1 MISELRIS
9 HLGVIAE
16 AEIELD
22 TGLTVVTGETGAGK
36 TMFVSALSLLMGR
49 RVGSSVVRRGAEK
62 AEVEGIFTGVAEPV
76 RERIEEAGGSVEDE
90 AILSRSVA
98 VKGRARATAGGRT
111 VPISVLTDISADLI
125 TLHGQSEQLRLK
137 SSAQQRELL
146 DAAGGP
152 ALAEVAE
159 KYRTAFEAWRETE
172 ARVSRIKDS
181 TAARRERILWLRG
194 CLEAIDAVRPE
205 PGEDE
210 ALNAQAAKLGAAAEI
225 TRAVGT
231 AHDLLLGGEDDD
243 AGAAVDLVHQAIS
256 AVSDVEASDA
266 ELVTIREALGDA
278 VLRLSDS
285 AAELSSYLSGFDELG
300 ETSLEETEARRAELG
315 SLAPYGQ
322 DVTEVLD
329 FEARSA
335 AELAELE
342 AEDRDLD
349 GLDAEL
355 DEARHTLEAAAAELT
370 GIRTRTADEF
380 SAAVSEELAA
390 LSMPKARVAF
400 EITSREPAAH
410 GADDVRMTFAAHDS
424 SVPDDIGRIASGGEL
439 SRVMLAI
446 EVVRAAGESI
456 PTYVFDEVDAGVGG
470 KAAVEIGRRL
480 AKLARHAQ
488 VIVVTHLPQVAA
500 WADTHVTI
508 VKDDDAET
516 VSSGVR
522 ELSDDERV
530 VELSRMLAGMDE
542 SASAKAHA
550 AELLD
555 SARQVKDK
563 GADRHMRQ
571 WAHHERA

>member
-16 AEIELD
+16 AAVELD
-22 TGLTVVTGETGAGK
+22 TGFTVVTGETGAGK

-49 RVGSSVVRRGAEK
+49 KVGSGVVRKGAEK
-62 AEVEGIFTGVAEPV
+62 AEVEGIFTDVAEPV
-76 RERIEEAGGSVEDE
+76 RERIEEAGGSADDE
-90 AILSRSVA
+90 AIISRTVA
-98 VKGRARATAGGRT
+98 LKGRARATAGGRT
-111 VPISVLTDISADLI
+111 VPISVLTDISSDLI

-137 SSAQQRELL
+137 GAAQQRHLL
-146 DAAGGP
+146 DAAGGT
-152 ALAEVAE
+152 ALAEVADR
-159 KYRTAFEAWRETE
+159 YRAAFENWRETE

-194 CLEAIDAVRPE
+194 CLETIDKVRPE

-210 ALNAQAAKLGAAAEI
+210 TLAAQSAKLGAAAEI
-225 TRAVGT
+225 TRAVGA
-231 AHDLLLGGEDDD
+231 AHDLLLGSEIDD

-256 AVSDVEASDA
+256 TIADVEGSDK

-315 SLAPYGQ
+315 TLAPYGH
-322 DVTEVLD
+322 DVAEVLD
-329 FEARSA
+329 FETRSA

-355 DEARHTLEAAAAELT
+355 DEARETMEAAASALT
-370 GIRTRTADEF
+370 EIRKATADEF
-380 SAAVSEELAA
+380 SAAVSEELTA
-390 LSMPKARVAF
+390 LSMPKAAVAF
-400 EITSREPAAH
+400 EISEREPTTH
-410 GADDVRMTFAAHDS
+410 GADEVRLTFAAHES
-424 SVPDDIGRIASGGEL
+424 SIPDDIAKIASGGEL

-446 EVVRAAGESI
+446 EVVRAASESI

-480 AKLARHAQ
+480 AKLAQGAQ

-516 VSSGVR
+516 VRSGVQ
-522 ELSDDERV
+522 ELTDEERV
-530 VELSRMLAGMDE
+530 VELSRMLAGMDD

-555 SARQVKDK
+555 NARQVKEA
-563 GADRHMRQ
+563 GVGSR
-571 WAHHERA
+571 

>member
-16 AEIELD
+16 AEVELD
-22 TGLTVVTGETGAGK
+22 TGFTVVTGETGAGK

-49 RVGSSVVRRGAEK
+49 KVGSGVVRKGAEK
-62 AEVEGIFTGVAEPV
+62 AEVEGIFTDVAETV
-76 RERIEEAGGSVEDE
+76 RERIEEAGGSAEDE
-90 AILSRSVA
+90 AIISRTVA
-98 VKGRARATAGGRT
+98 LKGRARATAGGRT
-111 VPISVLTDISADLI
+111 VPISVLTDISSDLI

-137 SSAQQRELL
+137 GTAQQRQLL
-146 DAAGGP
+146 DAAGGQR
-152 ALAEVAE
+152 LAEVAAR
-159 KYRTAFEAWRETE
+159 YRAAFESWKETE
-172 ARVSRIKDS
+172 ARVLRIKDS

-210 ALNAQAAKLGAAAEI
+210 TLTAQAAKLGAAAEI
-225 TRAVGT
+225 TRAVGA
-231 AHDLLLGGEDDD
+231 AHDLLLGSEADD
-243 AGAAVDLVHQAIS
+243 AGAAVDLVHQAI
-256 AVSDVEASDA
+256 AAISDVESSDR
-266 ELVTIREALGDA
+266 ELTTIREALGDA

-315 SLAPYGQ
+315 TLAPYGQ
-322 DVTEVLD
+322 NVAEVLD
-329 FEARSA
+329 FETRSA
-335 AELAELE
+335 AELTELE
-342 AEDRDLD
+342 TEDRDLD

-355 DEARHTLEAAAAELT
+355 DQARTEMEEAAAALSE
-370 GIRTRTADEF
+370 IRTATAQEF
-380 SAAVSEELAA
+380 SQAVSEELAA
-390 LSMPKARVAF
+390 LSMPKASVDF
-400 EITSREPAAH
+400 ELTPREPTSH
-410 GADDVRMTFAAHDS
+410 GADEVRLTFAAHAS
-424 SVPDDIGRIASGGEL
+424 STPDDIGKIASGGEL

-446 EVVRAAGESI
+446 EVVRAASESI

-480 AKLARHAQ
+480 AKLARNAQ

-516 VSSGVR
+516 VRSGVQ
-522 ELSDDERV
+522 ELSDEDRV
-530 VELSRMLAGMDE
+530 VELSRMLAGMDD
-542 SASAKAHA
+542 SDSAKAHA

-555 SARQVKDK
+555 NARQVKDA
-563 GADRHMRQ
+563 GARTT
-571 WAHHERA
+571 

>member
-16 AEIELD
+16 AAVELD
-22 TGLTVVTGETGAGK
+22 TGFTVVTGETGAGK

-49 RVGSSVVRRGAEK
+49 KVGSGVVRKGAEK
-62 AEVEGIFTGVAEPV
+62 AEVEGIFTDVAEPV
-76 RERIEEAGGSVEDE
+76 RERIEEAGGSADDE
-90 AILSRSVA
+90 AIISRTVA
-98 VKGRARATAGGRT
+98 LKGRARATAGGRT
-111 VPISVLTDISADLI
+111 VPISVLTDISSDLI

-137 SSAQQRELL
+137 GAAQQRHLL
-146 DAAGGP
+146 DAAGGT
-152 ALAEVAE
+152 ALAEVADR
-159 KYRTAFEAWRETE
+159 YRAAFENWRETE

-194 CLEAIDAVRPE
+194 CLETIDKVRPE

-210 ALNAQAAKLGAAAEI
+210 TLAAQSAKLGAAAEI
-225 TRAVGT
+225 TRAVGA
-231 AHDLLLGGEDDD
+231 AHDLLLGSEIDD

-256 AVSDVEASDA
+256 TIADVEGSDK

-315 SLAPYGQ
+315 TLAPYGQ
-322 DVTEVLD
+322 DVAEVLD
-329 FEARSA
+329 FESRSA

-355 DEARHTLEAAAAELT
+355 DEARETMEAAALALT
-370 GIRTRTADEF
+370 EIRKATADEF
-380 SAAVSEELAA
+380 SAAVSEELTA
-390 LSMPKARVAF
+390 LSMPKAAVAF
-400 EITSREPAAH
+400 EISEREPTTH
-410 GADDVRMTFAAHDS
+410 GADEVRLTFAAHES
-424 SVPDDIGRIASGGEL
+424 SIPDDIAKIASGGEL

-446 EVVRAAGESI
+446 EVVRAASESI

-480 AKLARHAQ
+480 AKLAQGAQ

-516 VSSGVR
+516 VRSGVQ
-522 ELSDDERV
+522 ELTDEERV
-530 VELSRMLAGMDE
+530 VELSRMLAGMDD

-555 SARQVKDK
+555 NARQVKEA
-563 GADRHMRQ
+563 GVGSR
-571 WAHHERA
+571 

>member
-16 AEIELD
+16 AAVELD
-22 TGLTVVTGETGAGK
+22 TGFTVVTGETGAGK

-49 RVGSSVVRRGAEK
+49 KVGSGVVRKGAEK
-62 AEVEGIFTGVAEPV
+62 AEVEGIFTGVSEPV
-76 RERIEEAGGSVEDE
+76 RERIEEAGGSADDE
-90 AILSRSVA
+90 AIISRTVA
-98 VKGRARATAGGRT
+98 LKGRARATAGGRT
-111 VPISVLTDISADLI
+111 VPISVLTDISSDLI

-137 SSAQQRELL
+137 GAAQQRQLL
-146 DAAGGP
+146 DAAGGT

-159 KYRTAFEAWRETE
+159 RYRAAFETWRETE

-194 CLEAIDAVRPE
+194 CLEAIDKVRPE

-210 ALNAQAAKLGAAAEI
+210 TLAAQSAKLGAAAEI
-225 TRAVGT
+225 TRAVGA
-231 AHDLLLGGEDDD
+231 AHDLLLGSEIDD

-256 AVSDVEASDA
+256 AITDVEGSDKD
-266 ELVTIREALGDA
+266 LVTIREALGDA

-285 AAELSSYLSGFDELG
+285 AAELSNYLSGFDELG

-315 SLAPYGQ
+315 TLAPYGQ
-322 DVTEVLD
+322 DVAEVLD
-329 FEARSA
+329 FETRSA

-355 DEARHTLEAAAAELT
+355 DQARETMEAAASALT
-370 GIRTRTADEF
+370 EIRKSTADEF

-390 LSMPKARVAF
+390 LSMPKASVAF
-400 EITSREPAAH
+400 EISEREPTTH
-410 GADDVRMTFAAHDS
+410 GADEVRLTFAAHES
-424 SVPDDIGRIASGGEL
+424 SLPDDIAKIASGGEL

-446 EVVRAAGESI
+446 EVVRAASESI

-480 AKLARHAQ
+480 AKLARNAQ

-516 VSSGVR
+516 VRSGVA
-522 ELSDDERV
+522 ELTDSERV
-530 VELSRMLAGMDE
+530 VELSRMLAGMDD

-555 SARQVKDK
+555 NARQVKEA
-563 GADRHMRQ
+563 GVGSR
-571 WAHHERA
+571 

>member
-16 AEIELD
+16 AAVELD
-22 TGLTVVTGETGAGK
+22 TGFTVVTGETGAGK

-49 RVGSSVVRRGAEK
+49 KVGSGVVRKGAEK
-62 AEVEGIFTGVAEPV
+62 AEVEGIFTDVAEPV
-76 RERIEEAGGSVEDE
+76 RERIEEAGGSADDE
-90 AILSRSVA
+90 AIISRTVA
-98 VKGRARATAGGRT
+98 LKGRARATAGGRT
-111 VPISVLTDISADLI
+111 VPISVLTDISSDLI

-137 SSAQQRELL
+137 GAAQQRHLL
-146 DAAGGP
+146 DAAGGT
-152 ALAEVAE
+152 ALAEVADR
-159 KYRTAFEAWRETE
+159 YRAAFENWRETE

-194 CLEAIDAVRPE
+194 CLETIDKVRPE

-210 ALNAQAAKLGAAAEI
+210 TLAAQSAKLGAAAEI
-225 TRAVGT
+225 TRAVGA
-231 AHDLLLGGEDDD
+231 AHDLLLGSEIDD

-256 AVSDVEASDA
+256 TIADVEGSDK

-315 SLAPYGQ
+315 TLAPYGQ
-322 DVTEVLD
+322 DVAEVLD
-329 FEARSA
+329 FETRSA

-355 DEARHTLEAAAAELT
+355 DSARETMEAAASALT
-370 GIRTRTADEF
+370 EIRKATADEF
-380 SAAVSEELAA
+380 SAAVSEELTA
-390 LSMPKARVAF
+390 LSMPKAAVAF
-400 EITSREPAAH
+400 EISEREPTTH
-410 GADDVRMTFAAHDS
+410 GADEVRLTFAAHES
-424 SVPDDIGRIASGGEL
+424 SIPDDIAKIASGGEL

-446 EVVRAAGESI
+446 EVVRAASESI

-480 AKLARHAQ
+480 AKLARNAQ

-516 VSSGVR
+516 VRSGVQ
-522 ELSDDERV
+522 ELTDEERV
-530 VELSRMLAGMDE
+530 VELSRMLAGMDD

-555 SARQVKDK
+555 NARQVKEA
-563 GADRHMRQ
+563 GVGSR
-571 WAHHERA
+571 

>member
-16 AEIELD
+16 AAVELD
-22 TGLTVVTGETGAGK
+22 TGFTVVTGETGAGK

-49 RVGSSVVRRGAEK
+49 KVGSGVVRKGAEK
-62 AEVEGIFTGVAEPV
+62 AEVEGIFTDVAEPV
-76 RERIEEAGGSVEDE
+76 RERIEEAGGSADDE
-90 AILSRSVA
+90 AIISRTVA
-98 VKGRARATAGGRT
+98 LKGRARATAGGRT
-111 VPISVLTDISADLI
+111 VPISVLTDISSDLI

-137 SSAQQRELL
+137 GAAQQRHLL
-146 DAAGGP
+146 DAAGGT
-152 ALAEVAE
+152 ALAEVADR
-159 KYRTAFEAWRETE
+159 YRAAFENWRETE

-194 CLEAIDAVRPE
+194 CLETIDKVRPE

-210 ALNAQAAKLGAAAEI
+210 TLAAQSAKLGAAAEI
-225 TRAVGT
+225 TRAVGA
-231 AHDLLLGGEDDD
+231 AHDLLLGSEIDD

-256 AVSDVEASDA
+256 TIADVEGSDK

-285 AAELSSYLSGFDELG
+285 AAELSNYLSGFDELG

-315 SLAPYGQ
+315 TLAPYGQ
-322 DVTEVLD
+322 DVAEVLD
-329 FEARSA
+329 FESRSA

-355 DEARHTLEAAAAELT
+355 DSARETMEAAASALT
-370 GIRTRTADEF
+370 EIRKATADEF
-380 SAAVSEELAA
+380 SAAVSEELTA
-390 LSMPKARVAF
+390 LSMPKATVAF
-400 EITSREPAAH
+400 EISEREPTTH
-410 GADDVRMTFAAHDS
+410 GADEVRLTFAAHES
-424 SVPDDIGRIASGGEL
+424 SIPDDIAKIASGGEL

-446 EVVRAAGESI
+446 EVVRAASESI

-480 AKLARHAQ
+480 AKLAQGAQ

-516 VSSGVR
+516 VRSGVQ
-522 ELSDDERV
+522 ELTDEERV
-530 VELSRMLAGMDE
+530 VELSRMLAGMDD

-555 SARQVKDK
+555 NARQVKEA
-563 GADRHMRQ
+563 GVGSR
-571 WAHHERA
+571 

>member
-16 AEIELD
+16 AAVELD
-22 TGLTVVTGETGAGK
+22 TGFTVVTGETGAGK

-49 RVGSSVVRRGAEK
+49 KVGSGVVRKGAEK
-62 AEVEGIFTGVAEPV
+62 AEVEGIFTDVAEPV
-76 RERIEEAGGSVEDE
+76 RERIEEAGGSADDE
-90 AILSRSVA
+90 AIISRTVA
-98 VKGRARATAGGRT
+98 LKGRARATAGGRT
-111 VPISVLTDISADLI
+111 VPISVLTDISSDLI

-137 SSAQQRELL
+137 GAAQQRHLL
-146 DAAGGP
+146 DAAGGT
-152 ALAEVAE
+152 ALAEVADR
-159 KYRTAFEAWRETE
+159 YRAAFENWRETE

-194 CLEAIDAVRPE
+194 CLETIDKVRPE

-210 ALNAQAAKLGAAAEI
+210 ILAAQSAKLGAAAEI
-225 TRAVGT
+225 TRAVGA
-231 AHDLLLGGEDDD
+231 AHDLLLGSEIDD

-256 AVSDVEASDA
+256 TIADVEGSDK

-315 SLAPYGQ
+315 TLAPYGH
-322 DVTEVLD
+322 DVAEVLD
-329 FEARSA
+329 FETRSA

-355 DEARHTLEAAAAELT
+355 DGARETMEAAASALT
-370 GIRTRTADEF
+370 EIRKATADEF
-380 SAAVSEELAA
+380 SAAVSEELTA
-390 LSMPKARVAF
+390 LSMPKATVAF
-400 EITSREPAAH
+400 EISEREPTTH
-410 GADDVRMTFAAHDS
+410 GADEVRLTFAAHES
-424 SVPDDIGRIASGGEL
+424 SIPDDIAKIASGGEL

-446 EVVRAAGESI
+446 EVVRAASESI

-480 AKLARHAQ
+480 AKLARNAQ

-516 VSSGVR
+516 VRSGVQ
-522 ELSDDERV
+522 ELTDEERV
-530 VELSRMLAGMDE
+530 VELSRMLAGMDD

-555 SARQVKDK
+555 NARQVKEA
-563 GADRHMRQ
+563 GVGSR
-571 WAHHERA
+571 

>member
-16 AEIELD
+16 AAVELD
-22 TGLTVVTGETGAGK
+22 TGFTVVTGETGAGK

-49 RVGSSVVRRGAEK
+49 KVGSGVVRKGAEK

-76 RERIEEAGGSVEDE
+76 RERIEEAGGSADDE
-90 AILSRSVA
+90 AIISRTVA
-98 VKGRARATAGGRT
+98 LKGRARATAGGRT
-111 VPISVLTDISADLI
+111 VPISVLTDISSDLI

-137 SSAQQRELL
+137 GAAQQRHLL

-152 ALAEVAE
+152 ALTEVADR
-159 KYRTAFEAWRETE
+159 YRAAFENWRETE
-172 ARVSRIKDS
+172 ARVTRIKDS

-194 CLEAIDAVRPE
+194 CLEAIDKVRPE

-210 ALNAQAAKLGAAAEI
+210 TLAAQSAKLGAAAEI
-225 TRAVGT
+225 TRAVGA
-231 AHDLLLGGEDDD
+231 AHDLLLGSEVDD

-256 AVSDVEASDA
+256 TIADVEGSDK

-285 AAELSSYLSGFDELG
+285 AAELSNYLSGFDELG

-315 SLAPYGQ
+315 TLAPYGQ
-322 DVTEVLD
+322 DVAEVLD
-329 FEARSA
+329 FETRSA

-355 DEARHTLEAAAAELT
+355 IEARETMEQAASALT
-370 GIRTRTADEF
+370 EIRRATADEF

-390 LSMPKARVAF
+390 LSMPKASVAF
-400 EITSREPAAH
+400 EISDREPTTH
-410 GADDVRMTFAAHDS
+410 GADEVRLTFAAHES
-424 SVPDDIGRIASGGEL
+424 SLPDDIAKIASGGEL

-446 EVVRAAGESI
+446 EVVRAASESI

-480 AKLARHAQ
+480 AKLARNAQ

-516 VSSGVR
+516 VRSGVQ
-522 ELSDDERV
+522 ELSDEDRV
-530 VELSRMLAGMDE
+530 VELSRMLAGMDD

-555 SARQVKDK
+555 NARQVKDAVI
-563 GADRHMRQ
+563 GGT
-571 WAHHERA
+571 

>member
-16 AEIELD
+16 AAVELD
-22 TGLTVVTGETGAGK
+22 TGFTVVTGETGAGK

-49 RVGSSVVRRGAEK
+49 KVGSGVVRKGAEK
-62 AEVEGIFTGVAEPV
+62 AEVEGIFTDVAEPV
-76 RERIEEAGGSVEDE
+76 RERIEEAGGSADDE
-90 AILSRSVA
+90 AIISRTVA
-98 VKGRARATAGGRT
+98 LKGRARATAGGRT
-111 VPISVLTDISADLI
+111 VPISVLTDISSDLI

-137 SSAQQRELL
+137 GAAQQRHLL
-146 DAAGGP
+146 DAAGGT
-152 ALAEVAE
+152 ALAEVADR
-159 KYRTAFEAWRETE
+159 YRAAFENWRETE

-194 CLEAIDAVRPE
+194 CLETIDKVRPE

-210 ALNAQAAKLGAAAEI
+210 ILAAQSAKLGAAAEI
-225 TRAVGT
+225 TRAVGA
-231 AHDLLLGGEDDD
+231 AHDLLLGSEIDD

-256 AVSDVEASDA
+256 TIADVEGSDK

-315 SLAPYGQ
+315 TLAPYGQ
-322 DVTEVLD
+322 DVAEVLD
-329 FEARSA
+329 FETRSA

-355 DEARHTLEAAAAELT
+355 DSARETMEAAASALT
-370 GIRTRTADEF
+370 EIRKATADEF
-380 SAAVSEELAA
+380 SAAVSEELTA
-390 LSMPKARVAF
+390 LSMPKATVAF
-400 EITSREPAAH
+400 EISEREPTTH
-410 GADDVRMTFAAHDS
+410 GADEVRLTFAAHES
-424 SVPDDIGRIASGGEL
+424 SIPDDIAKIASGGEL

-446 EVVRAAGESI
+446 EVVRAASESI

-480 AKLARHAQ
+480 SKLARNAQ

-516 VSSGVR
+516 VRSGVQ
-522 ELSDDERV
+522 ELTDEERV
-530 VELSRMLAGMDE
+530 VELSRMLAGMDD

-555 SARQVKDK
+555 NARQVKEA
-563 GADRHMRQ
+563 GVGSR
-571 WAHHERA
+571 

>member
-16 AEIELD
+16 AEVELD
-22 TGLTVVTGETGAGK
+22 TGFTVVTGETGAGK

-49 RVGSSVVRRGAEK
+49 KVGSGVVRKGAEK
-62 AEVEGIFTGVAEPV
+62 AEVEGIFTDVAETV
-76 RERIEEAGGSVEDE
+76 RERIEEAGGSAEDE
-90 AILSRSVA
+90 AIISRTVA
-98 VKGRARATAGGRT
+98 LKGRARATAGGRT
-111 VPISVLTDISADLI
+111 VPISVLTDISSDLI

-137 SSAQQRELL
+137 GTAQQRQLL
-146 DAAGGP
+146 DAAGGQR
-152 ALAEVAE
+152 LAEVAAR
-159 KYRTAFEAWRETE
+159 YRAAFESWKETE

-210 ALNAQAAKLGAAAEI
+210 TLTAQAAKLGAAAEI
-225 TRAVGT
+225 TRAVGA
-231 AHDLLLGGEDDD
+231 AHDLLLGSEADD
-243 AGAAVDLVHQAIS
+243 AGAAVDLVHQAI
-256 AVSDVEASDA
+256 AAISDVESSDR
-266 ELVTIREALGDA
+266 ELTTIREALGDA

-315 SLAPYGQ
+315 TLAPYGQ
-322 DVTEVLD
+322 NVAEVLD
-329 FEARSA
+329 FETRSA
-335 AELAELE
+335 AELTELE
-342 AEDRDLD
+342 TEDRDLD

-355 DEARHTLEAAAAELT
+355 DQARTEMEEAAAALSE
-370 GIRTRTADEF
+370 IRTATAQEF
-380 SAAVSEELAA
+380 SQAVSEELAA
-390 LSMPKARVAF
+390 LSMPKASVDF
-400 EITSREPAAH
+400 ELTPREPTSH
-410 GADDVRMTFAAHDS
+410 GADEVRLTFAAHAS
-424 SVPDDIGRIASGGEL
+424 STPDDIGKIASGGEL

-446 EVVRAAGESI
+446 EVVRAASESI

-480 AKLARHAQ
+480 AKLARNAQ

-516 VSSGVR
+516 VRSGVQ
-522 ELSDDERV
+522 ELSDEDRV
-530 VELSRMLAGMDE
+530 VELSRMLAGMDD
-542 SASAKAHA
+542 SDSAKAHA

-555 SARQVKDK
+555 NARQVKDA
-563 GADRHMRQ
+563 GARTT
-571 WAHHERA
+571 

>member
-16 AEIELD
+16 AEVELD
-22 TGLTVVTGETGAGK
+22 TGFTVVTGETGAGK

-49 RVGSSVVRRGAEK
+49 KVGSGVVRKGAEK
-62 AEVEGIFTGVAEPV
+62 AEVEGIFTDVAETV
-76 RERIEEAGGSVEDE
+76 RERIEEAGGSAEDE
-90 AILSRSVA
+90 AIISRTVA
-98 VKGRARATAGGRT
+98 LKGRARATAGGRT
-111 VPISVLTDISADLI
+111 VPISVLTDISSDLI

-137 SSAQQRELL
+137 GTAQQRQLL
-146 DAAGGP
+146 DAAGGQR
-152 ALAEVAE
+152 LAEVAAR
-159 KYRTAFEAWRETE
+159 YRAAFESWKETE

-210 ALNAQAAKLGAAAEI
+210 TLTAQAAKLGAAAEI
-225 TRAVGT
+225 TRAVGA
-231 AHDLLLGGEDDD
+231 AHDLLLGSEADD
-243 AGAAVDLVHQAIS
+243 AGAAVDLVHQAI
-256 AVSDVEASDA
+256 AAISDVESSDR
-266 ELVTIREALGDA
+266 ELTTIREALGDA

-315 SLAPYGQ
+315 TLAPYGQ
-322 DVTEVLD
+322 NVAEVLD
-329 FEARSA
+329 FETRSA
-335 AELAELE
+335 AELTELE
-342 AEDRDLD
+342 TEDRDLD

-355 DEARHTLEAAAAELT
+355 DQARTEMEEAAAALT
-370 GIRTRTADEF
+370 EIRTATAQEF
-380 SAAVSEELAA
+380 SQAVSEELAA
-390 LSMPKARVAF
+390 LSMPKASVDF
-400 EITSREPAAH
+400 ELTPREPTSH
-410 GADDVRMTFAAHDS
+410 GADEVRLTFAAHAS
-424 SVPDDIGRIASGGEL
+424 STPDDIGKIASGGEL

-446 EVVRAAGESI
+446 EVVRAASESI

-480 AKLARHAQ
+480 AKLARNAQ

-516 VSSGVR
+516 VRSGVQ
-522 ELSDDERV
+522 ELSDEDRV
-530 VELSRMLAGMDE
+530 VELSRMLAGMDD

-555 SARQVKDK
+555 NARQVKDA
-563 GADRHMRQ
+563 GARTT
-571 WAHHERA
+571 

>member
-16 AEIELD
+16 AAVELD
-22 TGLTVVTGETGAGK
+22 TGFTVVTGETGAGK

-49 RVGSSVVRRGAEK
+49 KVGSGVVRKGAEK
-62 AEVEGIFTGVAEPV
+62 AEVEGIFTDVAEPV
-76 RERIEEAGGSVEDE
+76 RERIEEAGGSADDE
-90 AILSRSVA
+90 AIISRTVA
-98 VKGRARATAGGRT
+98 LKGRARATAGGRT
-111 VPISVLTDISADLI
+111 VPISVLTDISSDLI

-137 SSAQQRELL
+137 GAAQQRHLL
-146 DAAGGP
+146 DAAGGT
-152 ALAEVAE
+152 ALAEVADR
-159 KYRTAFEAWRETE
+159 YRAAFENWRETE

-194 CLEAIDAVRPE
+194 CLETIDKVRPE

-210 ALNAQAAKLGAAAEI
+210 TLAAQSAKLGAAAEI
-225 TRAVGT
+225 TRAVGA
-231 AHDLLLGGEDDD
+231 AHDLLLGSEIDD

-256 AVSDVEASDA
+256 TIADVEGSDK

-315 SLAPYGQ
+315 TLAPYGQ
-322 DVTEVLD
+322 DVAEVLD
-329 FEARSA
+329 FESRSA

-342 AEDRDLD
+342 AEDRDLG

-355 DEARHTLEAAAAELT
+355 DSARETMEAAASALT
-370 GIRTRTADEF
+370 EIRKATADEF
-380 SAAVSEELAA
+380 SAAVSEELTA
-390 LSMPKARVAF
+390 LSMPKATVAF
-400 EITSREPAAH
+400 EISEREPTTH
-410 GADDVRMTFAAHDS
+410 GADEVRLTFAAHES
-424 SVPDDIGRIASGGEL
+424 SIPDDIAKIASGGEL

-446 EVVRAAGESI
+446 EVVRAASESI

-480 AKLARHAQ
+480 AKLAQGAQ

-516 VSSGVR
+516 VRSGVQ
-522 ELSDDERV
+522 ELTDEERV
-530 VELSRMLAGMDE
+530 VELSRMLAGMDD

-555 SARQVKDK
+555 NARQVKEA
-563 GADRHMRQ
+563 GVGSR
-571 WAHHERA
+571 

>member
-16 AEIELD
+16 AAVELD
-22 TGLTVVTGETGAGK
+22 TGFTVVTGETGAGK

-49 RVGSSVVRRGAEK
+49 KVGSGVVRKGAEK
-62 AEVEGIFTGVAEPV
+62 AEVEGIFTGVSDPV
-76 RERIEEAGGSVEDE
+76 RERIEEAGGSADDE
-90 AILSRSVA
+90 AIISRTVA
-98 VKGRARATAGGRT
+98 LKGRARATAGGRT
-111 VPISVLTDISADLI
+111 VPISVLTDISSDLI

-137 SSAQQRELL
+137 GAAQQRQLL

-159 KYRTAFEAWRETE
+159 RYRAAFETWRETE

-194 CLEAIDAVRPE
+194 CLEAIDKVRPE

-210 ALNAQAAKLGAAAEI
+210 TLAAQSAKLGAAAEI
-225 TRAVGT
+225 TRAVGA
-231 AHDLLLGGEDDD
+231 AHDLLLGSELDD

-256 AVSDVEASDA
+256 TITDVEGSDKD
-266 ELVTIREALGDA
+266 LVTIREALGDA

-285 AAELSSYLSGFDELG
+285 AAELSNYLSGFDELG

-315 SLAPYGQ
+315 TLAPYGQ
-322 DVTEVLD
+322 DVAEVLD
-329 FEARSA
+329 FETRSA

-355 DEARHTLEAAAAELT
+355 DQARETMEAAASALT
-370 GIRTRTADEF
+370 EIRQATADEF

-390 LSMPKARVAF
+390 LSMPKAAVAF
-400 EITSREPAAH
+400 EISEREPTTH
-410 GADDVRMTFAAHDS
+410 GADEVRLTFAAHES
-424 SVPDDIGRIASGGEL
+424 SLPDDIAKIASGGEL

-446 EVVRAAGESI
+446 EVVRAASESI

-480 AKLARHAQ
+480 AKLARNAQ

-516 VSSGVR
+516 VRSGVA
-522 ELSDDERV
+522 ELTDSERV
-530 VELSRMLAGMDE
+530 VELSRMLAGMDD

-555 SARQVKDK
+555 NARQVKEA
-563 GADRHMRQ
+563 GVGSR
-571 WAHHERA
+571 

>member
-16 AEIELD
+16 AAVELD
-22 TGLTVVTGETGAGK
+22 TGFTVVTGETGAGK

-49 RVGSSVVRRGAEK
+49 KVGSGVVRKGAEK
-62 AEVEGIFTGVAEPV
+62 AEVEGIFTDVAEPV
-76 RERIEEAGGSVEDE
+76 RERIEEAGGSADDE
-90 AILSRSVA
+90 AIISRTVA
-98 VKGRARATAGGRT
+98 LKGRARATAGGRT
-111 VPISVLTDISADLI
+111 VPISVLTDISSDLI

-137 SSAQQRELL
+137 GAAQQRHLL
-146 DAAGGP
+146 DAAGGT
-152 ALAEVAE
+152 ALAEVADR
-159 KYRTAFEAWRETE
+159 YRAAFENWRETE

-194 CLEAIDAVRPE
+194 CLETIDKVRPE

-210 ALNAQAAKLGAAAEI
+210 TLAAQSAKLGAAAEI
-225 TRAVGT
+225 TRAVGA
-231 AHDLLLGGEDDD
+231 AHDLLLGSEIDD

-256 AVSDVEASDA
+256 TITDVEGSDK

-315 SLAPYGQ
+315 TLAPYGQ
-322 DVTEVLD
+322 DVAEVLD
-329 FEARSA
+329 FESRSA

-355 DEARHTLEAAAAELT
+355 DGARETMEAAASALT
-370 GIRTRTADEF
+370 EIRKATADEF
-380 SAAVSEELAA
+380 SAAVSEELTA
-390 LSMPKARVAF
+390 LSMPKATVAF
-400 EITSREPAAH
+400 EISEREPTTH
-410 GADDVRMTFAAHDS
+410 GADEVRLTFAAHES
-424 SVPDDIGRIASGGEL
+424 SIPDDIAKIASGGEL

-446 EVVRAAGESI
+446 EVVRAASESI

-480 AKLARHAQ
+480 AKLAQGAQ

-516 VSSGVR
+516 VRSGVQ
-522 ELSDDERV
+522 ELTDEERV
-530 VELSRMLAGMDE
+530 VELSRMLAGMDD

-555 SARQVKDK
+555 NARQVKEA
-563 GADRHMRQ
+563 GVGSR
-571 WAHHERA
+571 

>member
-16 AEIELD
+16 AEVELD
-22 TGLTVVTGETGAGK
+22 TGFTVVTGETGAGK

-49 RVGSSVVRRGAEK
+49 KVGSGVVRKGSEK
-62 AEVEGIFTGVAEPV
+62 AEVEGIFTDVAEPV
-76 RERIEEAGGSVEDE
+76 RERIEEAGGSADDE
-90 AILSRSVA
+90 AIISRTVA
-98 VKGRARATAGGRT
+98 LKGRARATAGGRT
-111 VPISVLTDISADLI
+111 VPISVLTDISSDLI

-137 SSAQQRELL
+137 GAAQQRELL
-146 DAAGGP
+146 DAAGGQN
-152 ALAEVAE
+152 LAEAAE
-159 KYRTAFEAWRETE
+159 RYRAAFESWKGTET
-172 ARVSRIKDS
+172 RVSRIKDS

-210 ALNAQAAKLGAAAEI
+210 TLAAQSAKLGAAAEI

-231 AHDLLLGGEDDD
+231 AHGLLLGGEADD

-256 AVSDVEASDA
+256 AISDVESSDK
-266 ELVTIREALGDA
+266 ELVAIREALNDA

-285 AAELSSYLSGFDELG
+285 AAELSNYLSGFDELG

-315 SLAPYGQ
+315 TLAPYGQ
-322 DVTEVLD
+322 DVAEVLD
-329 FEARSA
+329 FESRSA

-355 DEARHTLEAAAAELT
+355 IEARQTMEEAASALTSIRKDTAE
-370 GIRTRTADEF
+370 EF
-380 SAAVSEELAA
+380 SRAVSEELAA
-390 LSMPKARVAF
+390 LSMPKASVAF
-400 EITSREPAAH
+400 EITEREEPAVH
-410 GADDVRMTFAAHDS
+410 GNDDVRLTFAAHES
-424 SVPDDIGRIASGGEL
+424 SIPDDIGKIASGGEL

-480 AKLARHAQ
+480 AKLARNAQ

-530 VELSRMLAGMDE
+530 IELSRMLAGMDE

-555 SARQVKDK
+555 SARQFKDEAK
-563 GADRHMRQ
+563 AGA
-571 WAHHERA
+571 

>member
-16 AEIELD
+16 AAVELD
-22 TGLTVVTGETGAGK
+22 TGFTVVTGETGAGK

-49 RVGSSVVRRGAEK
+49 KVGSGVVRKGAEK
-62 AEVEGIFTGVAEPV
+62 AEVEGIFTDVAEPV
-76 RERIEEAGGSVEDE
+76 RERIEEAGGSADDE
-90 AILSRSVA
+90 AIISRTVA
-98 VKGRARATAGGRT
+98 LKGRARATAGGRT
-111 VPISVLTDISADLI
+111 VPISVLTDISSDLI

-137 SSAQQRELL
+137 GAAQQRQLL
-146 DAAGGP
+146 DAAGGT
-152 ALAEVAE
+152 ALAEVADR
-159 KYRTAFEAWRETE
+159 YRAAFENWRETE

-194 CLEAIDAVRPE
+194 CLETIDKVRPE

-210 ALNAQAAKLGAAAEI
+210 TLAAQSAKLGAAAEI
-225 TRAVGT
+225 TRAVGA
-231 AHDLLLGGEDDD
+231 AHDLLLGSEIDD

-256 AVSDVEASDA
+256 TITDVEGSDK

-315 SLAPYGQ
+315 TLAPYGQ
-322 DVTEVLD
+322 DVAEVLD
-329 FEARSA
+329 FESRSA

-355 DEARHTLEAAAAELT
+355 DSARETMEAAASALT
-370 GIRTRTADEF
+370 EIRKATADEF
-380 SAAVSEELAA
+380 SAAVSEELTA
-390 LSMPKARVAF
+390 LSMPKATVAF
-400 EITSREPAAH
+400 EISEREPTTH
-410 GADDVRMTFAAHDS
+410 GADEVRLTFAAHES
-424 SVPDDIGRIASGGEL
+424 SIPDDIAKIASGGEL

-446 EVVRAAGESI
+446 EVVRAASESI

-480 AKLARHAQ
+480 AKLAQGAQ

-516 VSSGVR
+516 VRSGVQ
-522 ELSDDERV
+522 ELTDEERV
-530 VELSRMLAGMDE
+530 VELSRMLAGMDD

-555 SARQVKDK
+555 NARQVKEA
-563 GADRHMRQ
+563 GVGSR
-571 WAHHERA
+571 

>member
-16 AEIELD
+16 AAVELD
-22 TGLTVVTGETGAGK
+22 TGFTVVTGETGAGK

-49 RVGSSVVRRGAEK
+49 KVGSGVVRKGAEK
-62 AEVEGIFTGVAEPV
+62 AEVEGIFTGVSEPV
-76 RERIEEAGGSVEDE
+76 RERIEEAGGSADDE
-90 AILSRSVA
+90 AIISRTVA
-98 VKGRARATAGGRT
+98 LKGRARATAGGRT
-111 VPISVLTDISADLI
+111 VPISVLTDISSDLI

-137 SSAQQRELL
+137 GAAQQRQLL
-146 DAAGGP
+146 DAAGGA

-159 KYRTAFEAWRETE
+159 RYRAAFETWRETE

-194 CLEAIDAVRPE
+194 CLEAIDKVRPE

-210 ALNAQAAKLGAAAEI
+210 TLAAQSAKLGAAAEI
-225 TRAVGT
+225 TRAVGA
-231 AHDLLLGGEDDD
+231 AHDLLLGSEIDD

-256 AVSDVEASDA
+256 TITDVEGSDKD
-266 ELVTIREALGDA
+266 LVTIREALGDA

-285 AAELSSYLSGFDELG
+285 AAELSNYLSGFDELG

-315 SLAPYGQ
+315 TLAPYGQ
-322 DVTEVLD
+322 DVAEVLD
-329 FEARSA
+329 FETRSA

-355 DEARHTLEAAAAELT
+355 AEARETMEAAASALT
-370 GIRTRTADEF
+370 EIRKATADEF

-390 LSMPKARVAF
+390 LSMPKASVDF
-400 EITSREPAAH
+400 EISEREPTTH
-410 GADDVRMTFAAHDS
+410 GADEVRLTFAAHES
-424 SVPDDIGRIASGGEL
+424 SLPDDIAKIASGGEL

-446 EVVRAAGESI
+446 EVVRAASEFI

-480 AKLARHAQ
+480 AKLARNAQ

-516 VSSGVR
+516 VRSGVA
-522 ELSDDERV
+522 ELTDSERV
-530 VELSRMLAGMDE
+530 VELSRMLAGMDD

-555 SARQVKDK
+555 NARQVKEA
-563 GADRHMRQ
+563 GVGSR
-571 WAHHERA
+571 

>member
-16 AEIELD
+16 AAVELD
-22 TGLTVVTGETGAGK
+22 TGFTVVTGETGAGK

-49 RVGSSVVRRGAEK
+49 KVGSGVVRKGAEK
-62 AEVEGIFTGVAEPV
+62 AEVEGIFTDVAEPV
-76 RERIEEAGGSVEDE
+76 RERIEEAGGSADDE
-90 AILSRSVA
+90 AIISRTVA
-98 VKGRARATAGGRT
+98 LKGRARATAGGRT
-111 VPISVLTDISADLI
+111 VPISVLTDISSDLI

-137 SSAQQRELL
+137 GAAQQRHLL
-146 DAAGGP
+146 DAAGGT
-152 ALAEVAE
+152 ALAEVADR
-159 KYRTAFEAWRETE
+159 YRAAFENWRETE

-194 CLEAIDAVRPE
+194 CLETIDKVRPE

-210 ALNAQAAKLGAAAEI
+210 TLAAQSAKLGAAAEI
-225 TRAVGT
+225 TRAVGA
-231 AHDLLLGGEDDD
+231 AHDLLLGSEIDD

-256 AVSDVEASDA
+256 TIADVEGSDK

-285 AAELSSYLSGFDELG
+285 AAELSNYLSGFDELG

-315 SLAPYGQ
+315 TLAPYGQ
-322 DVTEVLD
+322 DVAEVLD
-329 FEARSA
+329 FESRSA

-355 DEARHTLEAAAAELT
+355 TEARETMEAAASALT
-370 GIRTRTADEF
+370 EIRRATADEF
-380 SAAVSEELAA
+380 SAAVSEELTA
-390 LSMPKARVAF
+390 LSMPKATVAF
-400 EITSREPAAH
+400 EISEREPTTH
-410 GADDVRMTFAAHDS
+410 GADEVRLTFAAHES
-424 SVPDDIGRIASGGEL
+424 SIPDDIAKIASGGEL

-446 EVVRAAGESI
+446 EVVRAASESI

-480 AKLARHAQ
+480 AKLAQGAQ

-516 VSSGVR
+516 VRSGVQ
-522 ELSDDERV
+522 ELTDAERV
-530 VELSRMLAGMDE
+530 VELSRMLAGMDD

-555 SARQVKDK
+555 NARQVKEA
-563 GADRHMRQ
+563 GVGSR
-571 WAHHERA
+571 

>member
-16 AEIELD
+16 AAVELD
-22 TGLTVVTGETGAGK
+22 TGFTVVTGETGAGK

-49 RVGSSVVRRGAEK
+49 KVGSGVVRKGAEK
-62 AEVEGIFTGVAEPV
+62 AEVEGIFTDVAEPV
-76 RERIEEAGGSVEDE
+76 RERIEEAGGSADDE
-90 AILSRSVA
+90 AIISRTVA
-98 VKGRARATAGGRT
+98 LKGRARATAGGRT
-111 VPISVLTDISADLI
+111 VPISVLTDISSDLI

-137 SSAQQRELL
+137 GAAQQRHLL
-146 DAAGGP
+146 DAAGGT
-152 ALAEVAE
+152 ALAEVADR
-159 KYRTAFEAWRETE
+159 YRTAFENWRETE

-181 TAARRERILWLRG
+181 TVARRERILWLRG
-194 CLEAIDAVRPE
+194 CLEAIDKVRPE

-210 ALNAQAAKLGAAAEI
+210 TLAAQSAKLGAAAEI
-225 TRAVGT
+225 TRAVGA
-231 AHDLLLGGEDDD
+231 AHDLLLGSEIDD

-256 AVSDVEASDA
+256 TIADVEGSDK

-315 SLAPYGQ
+315 TLAPYGQ
-322 DVTEVLD
+322 DVAEVLD
-329 FEARSA
+329 FESRSA

-355 DEARHTLEAAAAELT
+355 DSARETMEAAASALT
-370 GIRTRTADEF
+370 EIRKATADEF
-380 SAAVSEELAA
+380 SAAVSEELTA
-390 LSMPKARVAF
+390 LSMPKAAVAF
-400 EITSREPAAH
+400 EISEREPTTH
-410 GADDVRMTFAAHDS
+410 GADEVRLTFAAHES
-424 SVPDDIGRIASGGEL
+424 SIPDDIAKIASGGEL

-446 EVVRAAGESI
+446 EVVRAASESI

-480 AKLARHAQ
+480 AKLAQGAQ

-516 VSSGVR
+516 VRSGVQ
-522 ELSDDERV
+522 ELTDEERV
-530 VELSRMLAGMDE
+530 VELSRMLAGMDD

-555 SARQVKDK
+555 NARQVKEA
-563 GADRHMRQ
+563 GVGSR
-571 WAHHERA
+571 